1 VEGELSLLL
10 ARRLENADPVE
21 ALKKLLEKLM
31 QFAMVLGGFG
41 KSWRRADHRLFFEDY
56 YENDRYKALIGCHWQ
71 WVGEN
76 VLRRDVQV
84 RSPEKLGDFIDKVR
98 LAAQDWMRLQGVVAD
113 PGRAADWRDVWHP
126 QRVLV
131 WGRLA
136 ERQEESEAI
145 RWFHGAY
152 EEKMAGVRSKGAI
165 YRMDLVGRVW
175 HRMYPRVRLKP
186 PGGVKEKPTPV
197 PTPNYLEFLTI
208 FPDDSLEC
216 DRSLAFLAGE
226 PFGFRLLWR
235 DWG

>member
-1 VEGELSLLL
+1 
-10 ARRLENADPVE
+10 
-21 ALKKLLEKLM
+21 
-31 QFAMVLGGFG
+31 
-41 KSWRRADHRLFFEDY
+41 
-56 YENDRYKALIGCHWQ
+56 
-71 WVGEN
+71 
-76 VLRRDVQV
+76 
-84 RSPEKLGDFIDKVR
+84 
-98 LAAQDWMRLQGVVAD
+98 
-113 PGRAADWRDVWHP
+113 
-126 QRVLV
+126 VLV